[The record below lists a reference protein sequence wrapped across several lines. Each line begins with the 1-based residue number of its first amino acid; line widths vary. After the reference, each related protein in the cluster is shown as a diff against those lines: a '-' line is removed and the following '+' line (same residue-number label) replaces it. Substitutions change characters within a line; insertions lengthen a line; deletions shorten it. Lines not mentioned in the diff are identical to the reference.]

1 MKRFLFFSLVL
12 GTGMVLGSFFARPF
26 EEVPTADAD
35 ADAGQGG
42 VTVSGN
48 WDVNGDNGLDLSDAT
63 YLLSHLF
70 QGGPAP
76 LDCPGGG
83 GDCTLCEAALA
94 DCQTQLLALTGGTPE
109 VCDNGKDDDL
119 DFDIDCADSDCFGSA
134 ACPVVAGF
142 VFVGTNMTT
151 GFDEYHHVGTDIDF
165 VLLLGGTFQM
175 GSPGTEPNHGSAEGP
190 VHDVPLSSFLIA
202 KYAVTQAEYEAVI
215 TAPAHAT
222 LSATPSNATGDNLP
236 VERPEGPGRF
246 SRTHRALAADRG
258 AVGVRLSGRDDRAL
272 RRDERHPRRHGLVR

>member
-83 GDCTLCEAALA
+83 GDRTLCEAALA